1 MNRAERRKMMKK
13 IPGYKKALK
22 NGSKKAVDDLEKM
35 FQKQWD
41 MNRENL
47 ERGLRRKAGII
58 EDYVYND
65 ETLNN
70 GDIVEFDNSEDEI
83 YND

>member
-1 MNRAERRKMMKK
+1 MNRAERRKMMKT

-22 NGSKKAVDDLEKM
+22 SATEKAVDDLETM
-35 FQKQWD
+35 F
-41 MNRENL
+41 
-47 ERGLRRKAGII
+47 RRNWE
-58 EDYVYND
+58 EDD

-70 GDIVEFDNSEDEI
+70 REGSYDDDGEDDI

>member
-1 MNRAERRKMMKK
+1 MNRVERRKMMKT

-22 NGSKKAVDDLEKM
+22 STTEKAVDDLETM
-35 FQKQWD
+35 F
-41 MNRENL
+41 
-47 ERGLRRKAGII
+47 RRNWE
-58 EDYVYND
+58 EDD

-70 GDIVEFDNSEDEI
+70 GERSYDDDDGEDDI

>member
-1 MNRAERRKMMKK
+1 MNRAERRKMMKT

-22 NGSKKAVDDLEKM
+22 SATEKAVDDLETM
-35 FQKQWD
+35 F
-41 MNRENL
+41 
-47 ERGLRRKAGII
+47 RRNWE
-58 EDYVYND
+58 EDD

-70 GDIVEFDNSEDEI
+70 GEWSYKDDDGEDDI